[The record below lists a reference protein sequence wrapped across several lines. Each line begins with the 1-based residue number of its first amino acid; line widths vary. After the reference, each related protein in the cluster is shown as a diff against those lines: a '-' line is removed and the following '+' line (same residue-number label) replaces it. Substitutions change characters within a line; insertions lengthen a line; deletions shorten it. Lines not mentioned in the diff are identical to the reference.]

1 MKLQRVE
8 KASAPIP
15 AMMAVVAPVASA
27 QFVVIPAVAVLLATM
42 VLAMPTAAEAAQVRS
57 NAQAE
62 QARGMGRGSP
72 RSLPDTGRYVAE
84 TGETFI
90 FDRSGSRPLFRFQS
104 RTETWALTARP
115 APRGDIIYRNDAGD
129 QILRVTPDGGMTLY
143 SVRAPNGSPAS
154 MAGPAPA
161 LARPLL
167 GPVQLSNLMIQ
178 RSFMMSRAMG
188 RMISVMLDGEQDEA
202 LCTDALIVSTDA
214 VMRMAASP
222 SLRGQLS
229 GLRAVTIREG
239 RSSSVVYV
247 NGELRVTVQPNQ
259 GATGRPSSARI
270 IQAVRR

>member
-1 MKLQRVE
+1 MKLQWVE
-8 KASAPIP
+8 TASAPIP
-15 AMMAVVAPVASA
+15 ATPAFVAPVAPM
-27 QFVVIPAVAVLLATM
+27 QFALIQFAAL
-42 VLAMPTAAEAAQVRS
+42 VLASLVLSTPVTAEAAQARS

-62 QARGMGRGSP
+62 QSRGMGRGSP
-72 RSLPDTGRYVAE
+72 RSLPDTGRYIAE

-90 FDRSGSRPLFRFQS
+90 FDRSGARPLFRFQS

-178 RSFMMSRAMG
+178 RSFMMSRALG

-202 LCTDALIVSTDA
+202 LCTDALMVSTDA
-214 VMRMAASP
+214 IMRMAASP
-222 SLRGQLS
+222 SLRGQLN
-229 GLRAVTIREG
+229 GLRAVTISEG